1 MCIRDRYYKSLS
13 LRLRDIIEKN
23 EGRWER
29 QLELLYELRENM
41 QSERQQQ
48 AADLGLN
55 ETELAFYNILI
66 SEVTGDEDAEVLGQE
81 LHDEIKATTQ
91 KLVEMFAEAT
101 QIVDIFQKP
110 DQIKTMRKQIKRTV
124 MDQSF
129 GRAELVKTLQE
140 RFLDLAKT
148 KYGNS

>member
-1 MCIRDRYYKSLS
+1 M
-13 LRLRDIIEKN
+13 
-23 EGRWER
+23 
-29 QLELLYELRENM
+29 ELLYELRENM